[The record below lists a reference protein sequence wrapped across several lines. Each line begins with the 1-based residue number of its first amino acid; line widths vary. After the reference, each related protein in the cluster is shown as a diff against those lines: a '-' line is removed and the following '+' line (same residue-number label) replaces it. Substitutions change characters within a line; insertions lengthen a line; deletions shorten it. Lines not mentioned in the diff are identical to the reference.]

1 MAIQRPFPLQSW
13 LDEHRHL
20 LKPPVANKQIWQNA
34 EFIVMAV
41 GGPNARKDFHYNEG
55 EEFFYQL
62 EGEITVWIQED
73 GKKVGIPL
81 KAGDVFLLPARVP
94 HSPARTE
101 GSLGLVI
108 ERRRQA
114 QEKDGLLWFCEQ
126 CNHLLFEAYFPL
138 TNIEQDFKAV
148 FDRFYGSKDLRT
160 CQSCGFEMEPPAA
173 KR

>member
-148 FDRFYGSKDLRT
+148 FDRFYGSKELRT
-160 CQSCGFEMEPPAA
+160 CQSCGFEMETPAA

>member
-148 FDRFYGSKDLRT
+148 FDRFYGSKELRT

>member
-81 KAGDVFLLPARVP
+81 
-94 HSPARTE
+94 
-101 GSLGLVI
+101 SLCDQVQQIFGGLWVI
-108 ERRRQA
+108 
-114 QEKDGLLWFCEQ
+114 
-126 CNHLLFEAYFPL
+126 CNNNL
-138 TNIEQDFKAV
+138 DSSV
-148 FDRFYGSKDLRT
+148 
-160 CQSCGFEMEPPAA
+160 
-173 KR
+173 

>member
-41 GGPNARKDFHYNEG
+41 GGPNARKYFHYNEG

-148 FDRFYGSKDLRT
+148 FDRFYGSKELRT